1 MNILKTIEKLQ
12 KIAETNPEVDVT
24 IMDPIEGGF
33 REFENV
39 DLVEDEDGESSFV
52 TLTWKIN

>member
-33 REFENV
+33 RGFENV

-52 TLTWKIN
+52 TLT

>member
-24 IMDPIEGGF
+24 IVDPMEDVYMVI
-33 REFENV
+33 ENV
-39 DLVEDEDGESSFV
+39 DLVEEDGELFV
-52 TLTWKIN
+52 TLT